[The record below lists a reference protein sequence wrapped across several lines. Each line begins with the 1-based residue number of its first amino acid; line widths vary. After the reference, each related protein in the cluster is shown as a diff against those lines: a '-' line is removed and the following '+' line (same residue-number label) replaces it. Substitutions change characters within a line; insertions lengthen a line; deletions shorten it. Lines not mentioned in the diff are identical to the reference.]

1 MEENT
6 FERTMMKYLSK
17 ELDADEVKE
26 FENVLKV
33 SPEYQKRF
41 DALHGTWTDVANM
54 NLPNPSTEM
63 HERFYEMLQTE
74 IGNNN
79 SKDKNF
85 FKNLEDWVRSFF
97 LEQWKP
103 QLAYSI
109 GLLSIGLLCGHY
121 LNTNKEAGDFMV
133 EQTEVE
139 TIREKF
145 VLTLLDQ
152 PSVHKRLQAVNES
165 AKMVEVSASVVDAL
179 FMTLNNDPN
188 TNVRLAAVESLE
200 GYAEDPEVRL
210 GLVKSITGQES
221 PLIQIALADLMVEL
235 QERGAID
242 PMKQLMKKSTTD
254 KSVKQKLQESISA
267 IM

>member
-1 MEENT
+1 MEEST

-17 ELDADEVKE
+17 ELDADEVKD
-26 FENVLKV
+26 FENVLKE
-33 SPEYQKRF
+33 SPEYRKRF

-74 IGNNN
+74 IENNN
-79 SKDKNF
+79 NKDKNF
-85 FKNLEDWVRSFF
+85 FKDLEDWVRSFF

-103 QLAYSI
+103 QLVYSIVLLAI
-109 GLLSIGLLCGHY
+109 GLLFGRYQNSNQQTGNFG
-121 LNTNKEAGDFMV
+121 V
-133 EQTEVE
+133 EQTEIE
-139 TIREKF
+139 SIREKLVF
-145 VLTLLDQ
+145 ALLDQ

-165 AKMVEVSASVVDAL
+165 AKMVEVSESVVDAL

-188 TNVRLAAVESLE
+188 ANVRLAAVEALE
-200 GYAEDPEVRL
+200 GYAEDPEVRS
-210 GLVKSITGQES
+210 GLVKSITEQEA

-254 KSVKQKLQESISA
+254 TSVRQKLQESISA